1 MILNQPLRTSTA
13 LRNTSKLRLLPLSN
27 QRSPVSLPRQMANH
41 VLPVYN
47 IARLRES
54 FLCVI
59 GASARL

>member
-1 MILNQPLRTSTA
+1 MVMNQLLRTSTP
-13 LRNTSKLRLLPLSN
+13 LRYTSKFRLLPLRDE
-27 QRSPVSLPRQMANH
+27 RSPVFPPRQMADD

-59 GASARL
+59 GALPGL